1 MLLWKALRVLAD
13 SAAVLGKAADAAAYA
28 ARAGALRD
36 RILAVFW
43 SEEKGTLLHQRMDG
57 KVQGH
62 TRYAPLFALLYGLLP
77 ADKARLATEN
87 TLLSDAAPAI
97 TTPYMRFY
105 EMDALL
111 RAGRTREVL
120 EGVRAYWGGM
130 LDLGATSIWEQFD
143 PNETGDEHYAMYG
156 RPFGR
161 SLCHC
166 WGAGPV
172 YLCGRHILGV
182 APTAPGYAQY
192 EVRPNPGDL
201 RRVEGAVPTPD
212 GSLSVRIEDGRV
224 RVSSTCRGEGV
235 LLWQGKRAPLPPC
248 EGPEP
253 VVVEL

>member
-1 MLLWKALRVLAD
+1 
-13 SAAVLGKAADAAAYA
+13 
-28 ARAGALRD
+28 
-36 RILAVFW
+36 
-43 SEEKGTLLHQRMDG
+43 
-57 KVQGH
+57 
-62 TRYAPLFALLYGLLP
+62 
-77 ADKARLATEN
+77 
-87 TLLSDAAPAI
+87 
-97 TTPYMRFY
+97 
-105 EMDALL
+105 MDALL

-201 RRVEGAVPTPD
+201 RRVEGTVPTPD

-235 LLWQGKRAPLPPC
+235 LLWQGKRAPIPPC